1 MRDRPLS
8 RGAGCSQEDLVA
20 FVFVVAFVLIFVGEL
35 ADKSQLLALV
45 LASRFKAWQVVAGL
59 ALSTFVVHFAS
70 VAVGQG
76 LGTLLPDELLGW
88 ISGLLFVGFG
98 VWTLRGDDLDES
110 EAEDGKFA
118 RFGPVLACAAGFFL
132 AELGDKTQIMT
143 MAIAADPGKALLE
156 ALRSAGV
163 GLSDVLARIGVVQ
176 DADLGGW
183 ARFWGVTLGSTL
195 GMVAADVLAIAVGR
209 ALGTRLPERQLRVA
223 SAAVFIAF
231 GLMTIGFRVAALR

>member
-1 MRDRPLS
+1 M
-8 RGAGCSQEDLVA
+8 A
-20 FVFVVAFVLIFVGEL
+20 FVFIVAFALIFIGEL

-45 LASRFKAWQVVAGL
+45 LASRFKAWQVIAGL

-76 LGTLLPDELLGW
+76 LGTLLPEDLLGW
-88 ISGLLFVGFG
+88 LSGLLFVGFG
-98 VWTLRGDDLDES
+98 LWTLRGDELDEG
-110 EAEDGKFA
+110 EAGGAGRFA

-156 ALRSAGV
+156 GLRSAGA
-163 GLSDVLARIGVVQ
+163 GLSDALASVGVVQ
-176 DADLGGW
+176 DVDLGGW

-195 GMVAADVLAIAVGR
+195 GMVAADVLAIAAGR

-231 GLMTIGFRVAALR
+231 GLLTIGFRIAAMR